1 MNSALR
7 MMVKVLLPLMV
18 IGVSVGVAGSLI
30 RNRPKQ
36 EKKVVE
42 RVAPLV
48 QVATLERSTHRL
60 DVRAQGTVEAA
71 RVVNVTPQVS
81 GRITTVSDALVAGG
95 RVEKG
100 QTLFRIDSRDYAIAL
115 KEREAAIKDA
125 EARLRQ
131 EKGQQAVARRE
142 WELFQEQGGAKSDA
156 SLALRKPQLEIAE
169 LSLETAKIRKESA
182 KLNVS
187 RTVVKAPFN
196 AIVRTENAEPGQV
209 VGTQGGVATL
219 IGTDAF
225 WVRAAVPIDELSK
238 ISIPN
243 YNSADGAGSVVTVE
257 QDLGKGSVVKRQGRV
272 IRLLGSLDPVGR
284 LAQVLIE
291 VQDPL
296 SNDSILEDST
306 GTAPLLIDAYVSV
319 LFGGSTSSEY
329 VEVPRV
335 ALRDGDS
342 VWVLNGSDELEI
354 RTLEVAWRRP
364 ESVLVSAGVTN
375 GERVIVSKVGAPV
388 AGMKLRTEAATASGG
403 EK

>member
-60 DVRAQGTVEAA
+60 DVRAQGAVEAA
-71 RVVNVTPQVS
+71 RTVNVTPQVG
-81 GRITTVSDALVAGG
+81 GRITKVSDALVAGG
-95 RVEKG
+95 LVEKG
-100 QTLFRIDSRDYAIAL
+100 QTLFRIDSRDYAITL

-131 EKGQQAVARRE
+131 EKGQQAVAKRE
-142 WELFQEQGGAKSDA
+142 WELFKKQGGAKSDA
-156 SLALRKPQLEIAE
+156 SLALRGPQLEIAE

-182 KLNVS
+182 KLNVA

-209 VGTQGGVATL
+209 VGTQSGVATL

-243 YNSADGAGSVVTVE
+243 YNADEGAGSVVTVE
-257 QDLGKGSVVKRQGRV
+257 QDLGQGSVVKRQGKV

-284 LAQVLIE
+284 LAQVLVE

-319 LFGGSTSSEY
+319 LFGGSTSSEF
-329 VEVPRV
+329 VEVPRT

-354 RTLEVAWRRP
+354 RRLEVAWRRP
-364 ESVLVSAGVTN
+364 ESVLVSAGVTD
-375 GERVIVSKVGAPV
+375 GERVIVSKVSAPV
-388 AGMKLRTEAATASGG
+388 AGMKLRTEAAASGG

>member
-7 MMVKVLLPLMV
+7 MMVKVLLPLLV

-36 EKKVVE
+36 EKKAVE

-48 QVATLERSTHRL
+48 KVVALERATHRL

-71 RVVNVTPQVS
+71 RTVNVTPQVS
-81 GRITTVSDALVAGG
+81 GRITSVSDALVAGG
-95 RVEKG
+95 RVSKG
-100 QTLFRIDSRDYAIAL
+100 DVLFRIDSRDYAIAL

-131 EKGQQAVARRE
+131 EKGQQEVARRE
-142 WELFQEQGGAKSDA
+142 WALFQKQGAVKSDA
-156 SLALRKPQLEIAE
+156 SLALREPQLEIAQ

-182 KLNVS
+182 RLNVS

-196 AIVRTENAEPGQV
+196 AIVRTESAEPGQV

-225 WVRAAVPIDELSK
+225 WVRAAVPIDELSR
-238 ISIPN
+238 IAIPN
-243 YNSADGAGSVVTVE
+243 YNAADGEGSVVTVE
-257 QDLGKGSVVKRQGRV
+257 QDLGQGAIVRRQGRV

-284 LAQVLIE
+284 LAQVLVE
-291 VQDPL
+291 VKDPL
-296 SNDSILEDST
+296 SNGSILEDST

-319 LFGGSTSSEY
+319 VFGGSTSSEY
-329 VEVPRV
+329 VEVPRA

-342 VWVLNGSDELEI
+342 VWVVNGEDELEI
-354 RTLEVAWRRP
+354 RKLEVAWRRP
-364 ESVLVSAGVTN
+364 ESVLVSSGVVN
-375 GERVIVSKVGAPV
+375 GERVIVSKVGAP
-388 AGMKLRTEAATASGG
+388 AEGMKLRTEAAAPGG
-403 EK
+403 EQ